1 MNIEKPWVTG
11 PKELLNHG
19 LNHLYLETDF
29 DSRIAMISIDNSV
42 ELMIKTYLGL
52 PKRIT
57 KIEGLTRKK
66 YEEIVSGFPS
76 LIDGLEEYASDKL
89 TGIELGDIE
98 WFHRV
103 RNQLYH
109 DGNGI
114 TVEKSKVETYA
125 EIAKI
130 LFENLFDI
138 NFTLEET
145 GNHTSLIGEFIKKW
159 AVFEGL
165 LLELS
170 NLHLPTTLGKSPM
183 MNIRAL
189 RDKNIFDEEH
199 YKLTE
204 EVRTLRNNTV
214 HGMSNPSN
222 SDLKEFNKK
231 LDKLIQ
237 YVKKKK

>member
-1 MNIEKPWVTG
+1 MEKPWVSG

-19 LNHLYLETDF
+19 LYHLYLGTDF

-114 TVEKSKVETYA
+114 TVEKGKVETYA

-138 NFTLEET
+138 SFTEEDS

-159 AVFEGL
+159 AVFEGI

-170 NLHLPTTLGKSPM
+170 NLYLPSTTGRPPM

-189 RDKNIFDEEH
+189 RDKNIFDDENF
-199 YKLTE
+199 KLAE
-204 EVRTLRNNTV
+204 EVRALRNTTV

-222 SDLKEFNKK
+222 ADLKEFNRK

-237 YVKKKK
+237 YVRQKK